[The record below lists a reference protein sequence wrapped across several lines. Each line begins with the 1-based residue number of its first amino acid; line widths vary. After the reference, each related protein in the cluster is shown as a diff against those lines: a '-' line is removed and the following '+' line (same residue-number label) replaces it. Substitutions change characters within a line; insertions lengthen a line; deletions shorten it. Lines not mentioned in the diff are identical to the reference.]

1 MTLAEEKVE
10 GQGEGAGL
18 SPPSS
23 SEGNAA
29 KVDAGEGRAG
39 KHACGPSC
47 PWATG
52 VLVVL
57 GLVLLLFGFFYLLAP
72 GPSVGSINGIA
83 TTLGLHLTPTPSE
96 VPAFRGWVG
105 FTFAYMMG
113 ATLCCFMAARTTAP
127 ARTAYLNVL
136 LLLKGTSSLTGI
148 GLFLAQAA
156 YPFYLATFLTDGLI
170 FLGVLLLRRHL
181 LASHGAAS

>member
-1 MTLAEEKVE
+1 MTLVEDEGEGPGKGAGPSSHSSTEGYTARVE
-10 GQGEGAGL
+10 GR
-18 SPPSS
+18 
-23 SEGNAA
+23 
-29 KVDAGEGRAG
+29 VGRTG
-39 KHACGPSC
+39 RHPCGPSC
-47 PWATG
+47 PWATV

-57 GLVLLLFGFFYLLAP
+57 GLVLLLFGLFYFLAP

-83 TTLGLHLTPTPSE
+83 MTLGLHLTPTPSE

-113 ATLCCFMAARTTAP
+113 ATLCCLMAARTTAP

-170 FLGVLLLRRHL
+170 FVGVFILRRHL
-181 LASHGAAS
+181 LASHGTPS